1 MKVFAVLALFVLLVF
16 TVSSP
21 VLALPGVGARA
32 MGMGGAYTALARDI
46 TAAYWNPAGLVYSGL
61 LVGDAMVAAGYDG
74 NVSYDKLVELSNFEQ
89 FVEDNWEDEIDYKL
103 GASGIMGL
111 SVRGIGVSVINWS
124 TGSFVKDAA
133 DPIGPPAYFSSIDG
147 NVMVKNCVAL
157 TFGTNLGSILP
168 MGRATAIGVN
178 VRGVNAIYKRVHSD
192 GGSSPASIDFYDATG
207 SGIGLDLGLQ
217 AEILPKITV
226 GLALRDL
233 LTGMTLTG
241 DQTHYDSMGYDGA
254 PTGPSTVTD
263 FEMTER
269 APTHAVLGIA
279 AEIPMTATFAADVDM
294 YDVKDVGTKTDWHF
308 GAESG
313 IFTGFI
319 TPRIGYYTE
328 NGGKDANWTA
338 GLGMGLGP
346 IALNA
351 AYGWNTDDPD
361 ITSYVFS
368 LSAAL

>member
-1 MKVFAVLALFVLLVF
+1 MRFFAALALFVLLVF
-16 TVSSP
+16 SVSSSAF
-21 VLALPGVGARA
+21 ALPGVGARA

-74 NVSYDKLVELSNFEQ
+74 NVGYEELATMTDFER
-89 FVEDNWEDEIDYKL
+89 FIEDNWEDEIDYTL
-103 GASGIMGL
+103 GVSGIVGL
-111 SVRGIGVSVINWS
+111 SLRGIGVSVINWS
-124 TGSFVKDAA
+124 SGSFYKSEGSLATSTKSKV
-133 DPIGPPAYFSSIDG
+133 DG
-147 NVMVKNCVAL
+147 NVLIKNCVAL
-157 TFGTNLGSILP
+157 TFGTSLGSIFPL
-168 MGRATAIGVN
+168 GRGTAIGVN
-178 VRGVNAIYKRVHSD
+178 VRGVNTICKSIYSPGSV
-192 GGSSPASIDFYDATG
+192 GGVSPVDLVDASG
-207 SGIGLDLGLQ
+207 SGIGLDLGLE

-241 DQTHYDSMGYDGA
+241 DQTHYIDIGYDGKISA
-254 PTGPSTVTD
+254 TPTVTD

-269 APTHAVLGIA
+269 APSHAVLGIA

-294 YDVKDVGTKTDWHF
+294 YDVEDVGTKTDWHF

-338 GLGMGLGP
+338 GLGAGLGP

-361 ITSYVFS
+361 IKSYVFS